1 MRPILAALLPALL
14 ATPAAADWQQ
24 VLDAARGQ
32 TVYWNAW
39 GGDPRTNAFI
49 EWAGERTEELYGV
62 SIEHVKL
69 SDTGEAVARVVAE
82 KAAGKTEGGGIDLI
96 WINGPNFLAMKEQD
110 LLHGPFVAD
119 LPNARYL
126 DLTAGSAAATDFTVP
141 TDGFESPWRLARFIF
156 AYDTAR
162 VDEPPFTTAG
172 FVDWAAANPGRF
184 THPVPANFMG
194 ATFLKQAL
202 IGLLPDPSRSSRSP
216 RRTRRSPRSRR
227 RSGAGTTRCARICGR
242 RGGRSRKTNRL
253 QQQMLNDGEVDF
265 AMYFD
270 PAAPAAAIS
279 QGLLPETVRVL
290 VPDGGTI
297 GNVSFVAITW
307 NAANRDGAMVVANFL
322 LDPATQ
328 AEMQNIEVLGSF
340 SVLDPA
346 KLSAE
351 EAALFDALPSSP
363 ALPEP
368 RGTRPHARRAA
379 SELDDP
385 DRRGVGD
392 ALHRMNGRRPAPP
405 PRGAD
410 GRRAG
415 RDRPGGVRALGDG
428 EGRLRDSAR
437 HRGGPPVA

>member
-1 MRPILAALLPALL
+1 MRPVLAALLPALL

-49 EWAGERTEELYGV
+49 AWAGERTEELYGV

-82 KAAGKTEGGGIDLI
+82 KAAGRNEGGGIDLI

-126 DLTAGSAAATDFTVP
+126 DLTPGSAVTTDFTVP
-141 TDGFESPWRLARFIF
+141 TDGFESPWRLARFVY

-162 VDEPPFTTAG
+162 VAEPPFTTAG
-172 FVDWAAANPGRF
+172 FVDWAEANPGRF

-202 IGLLPDPSRSSRSP
+202 IGLLPDPSVLQEPATDATFDAVAAPLWGWYDALRP
-216 RRTRRSPRSRR
+216 NLWQEGRTFPENESL
-227 RSGAGTTRCARICGR
+227 
-242 RGGRSRKTNRL
+242 L
-253 QQQMLNDGEVDF
+253 QQMVNDGVVDF

-270 PAAPAAAIS
+270 PAAPAAAIA

-297 GNVSFVAITW
+297 GNVSFVAIPY
-307 NAANRDGAMVVANFL
+307 NAANKEGAMVVANFL

-328 AEMQNIEVLGSF
+328 AQMQNIEVLGSF

-363 ALPEP
+363 ALPGLADLGPTLVEP
-368 RGTRPHARRAA
+368 HPSWMTRIVEEWATRYT
-379 SELDDP
+379 E
-385 DRRGVGD
+385 
-392 ALHRMNGRRPAPP
+392 
-405 PRGAD
+405 
-410 GRRAG
+410 
-415 RDRPGGVRALGDG
+415 
-428 EGRLRDSAR
+428 
-437 HRGGPPVA
+437 